1 MRLQRCQQKSVAYA
15 DLLGIEGFDHRRD
28 KLRQADTLVLS
39 IYFYVRTGPA
49 KDCCSLKAK
58 IINNRQ
64 LPGLVFAKLTFD
76 GHAAPGWS
84 GVLGTACSCSQ
95 SAPCSS
101 SEGIHA
107 FPVRVQGASAAGRK
121 FRGCQGPLVFYP
133 LFNLDDIGILKASEL
148 HRQIAS

>member
-1 MRLQRCQQKSVAYA
+1 MRLTLAPAPIYSSREAVGECLLLLFNCSVASKTAWAYA

-28 KLRQADTLVLS
+28 RLRQADTLVLS

-76 GHAAPGWS
+76 GHAAPG
-84 GVLGTACSCSQ
+84 
-95 SAPCSS
+95 
-101 SEGIHA
+101 
-107 FPVRVQGASAAGRK
+107 
-121 FRGCQGPLVFYP
+121 
-133 LFNLDDIGILKASEL
+133 
-148 HRQIAS
+148 